1 MKPWRHSLRAALLAL
16 ACWAAGPA
24 AMAASIVV
32 GQVAPLS
39 GLEAVQ
45 GRAYAAGLK
54 LALDQATKAGV
65 GGHRF
70 TLISEN
76 DGGRPEETAALAA
89 KLVAEHK
96 PLVLSGFFGNR
107 NIVELLGSGLL
118 EREKLAL
125 VGYRMTE
132 LDTQSSW
139 LYNVR
144 ANLRDEVQ
152 RMVQHLAT
160 IGITRLGVFHEDGP
174 GADALAAMVE
184 GLARNAGQQVQLR
197 ANYAA
202 GTTRVGQAVEA
213 FLAKPPQAILILAS
227 GAASAAFI
235 EEYRIA
241 GGAAQLFAQSGAD
254 VEQLS
259 RRLGEDTLRGVAIAQ
274 VTPSPYR
281 VVGRLAKEFADAV
294 ATQKELEP
302 QVSYAMMEGYIAGKV
317 IVEAARRMGAQASRE
332 AFLAALDGID
342 ALDLGGYRI
351 GYRSGQRQGSRFVD
365 LTIVSATGRI
375 RQ

>member
-1 MKPWRHSLRAALLAL
+1 MKPWRHSLRAATLAL
-16 ACWAAGPA
+16 ACMGWMQ
-24 AMAASIVV
+24 AMAASITV

-39 GLEAVQ
+39 GREAVQ

-54 LALDQATKAGV
+54 LALDQANKAGV

-70 TLISEN
+70 TLVSEN
-76 DGGRPEETAALAA
+76 DGGRPEETAALTN

-96 PLVLSGFFGNR
+96 PLVLAGFFGNQ
-107 NIVELLGSGLL
+107 NISELVASGLL

-125 VGYRMTE
+125 VGYRITE
-132 LDTQSSW
+132 LDTPSPW

-152 RMVQHLAT
+152 RMAQHLAT
-160 IGITRLGVFHEDGP
+160 IGITRLGLLHEDGP
-174 GADALAAMVE
+174 GAEALATTVE
-184 GLARNAGQQVQLR
+184 GIARAAGQQVQLR
-197 ANYAA
+197 ATYAA
-202 GTTRVGQAVEA
+202 GTNRVDKAVEA

-227 GAASAAFI
+227 GAATAAFI
-235 EEYRIA
+235 EEYRIG

-259 RRLGEDTLRGVAIAQ
+259 RRLGEETLRGVVIAQ
-274 VTPSPYR
+274 VTPNPYR
-281 VVGRLAKEFADAV
+281 LVGRLAKELSDAV
-294 ATQKELEP
+294 GAQKELEP
-302 QVSYAMMEGYIAGKV
+302 MLSYAMMEGYIAGKV
-317 IVEAARRMGAQASRE
+317 IVEAARRMGTQASRE
-332 AFLAALDGID
+332 AFVAALNSID

-365 LTIVSATGRI
+365 MTILSATGRV
-375 RQ
+375 RH

>member
-1 MKPWRHSLRAALLAL
+1 MKPWRHSLRAAFLAL
-16 ACWAAGPA
+16 AWWAAGP

-76 DGGRPEETAALAA
+76 DGGRPEETVALTT

-96 PLVLSGFFGNR
+96 PLVLAGFFGNR
-107 NIVELLGSGLL
+107 NIGELLGSGLL

-132 LDTQSSW
+132 LETQSSW

-174 GADALAAMVE
+174 GAETLAAMVE

-197 ANYAA
+197 ATYAA
-202 GTTRVGQAVEA
+202 GTTRVGQAVES
-213 FLAKPPQAILILAS
+213 FLAKPPQAIMILAS

-342 ALDLGGYRI
+342 TLDLGGYRI

>member
-1 MKPWRHSLRAALLAL
+1 MKPWRHSLRAAFLAL
-16 ACWAAGPA
+16 AWWAAGP

-76 DGGRPEETAALAA
+76 DGGRPEETVALTT

-96 PLVLSGFFGNR
+96 PLVLAGFFGNR
-107 NIVELLGSGLL
+107 NIGELLGSGLL

-132 LDTQSSW
+132 LETQSSW

-174 GADALAAMVE
+174 GAETLAAMVE

-197 ANYAA
+197 ATYAA
-202 GTTRVGQAVEA
+202 GTTRVGQAVES
-213 FLAKPPQAILILAS
+213 FLAKPPQAIMILAS

-235 EEYRIA
+235 EEYRIT

-342 ALDLGGYRI
+342 TLDLGGYRI